1 MKKKIDEIVRYLF
14 RVNDIILVS
23 LILVLINTIVL
34 SLSNY
39 YGCDR
44 PNLLNIL
51 RMDLFCNGCISILY
65 NIQDYII
72 NLYMFIGIY
81 LIRKANEI
89 VNKVIEG
96 INSDP

>member
-44 PNLLNIL
+44 SNLLNIL

>member
-1 MKKKIDEIVRYLF
+1 
-14 RVNDIILVS
+14 
-23 LILVLINTIVL
+23 
-34 SLSNY
+34 
-39 YGCDR
+39 
-44 PNLLNIL
+44 
-51 RMDLFCNGCISILY
+51 MDLFCNGCISILY